1 MLKAEIA
8 GPAGSKISRRKNV
21 DQLSTES
28 ALFCLGYVDMWA
40 LMRKYAVFR
49 SSGDE
54 DEREGVVA
62 EAVENSKARILIA
75 EEEPIA
81 RIAALVLSRAGCDP
95 ETAYSGNAA
104 LSALDQRGAD
114 VILCAVHFNGDDG
127 IELLRKVRARR
138 PDVPVV
144 MLTADPSVS
153 SAVAA
158 MRQGAFDYVSKPLD
172 DEELQAIV
180 ARALEMR
187 SLRRENRKLRQQL
200 DVVSEVA
207 GFVAR
212 SASSE
217 QLIRMIRR
225 VAPSRST
232 VLVEGE
238 SGTGKEL
245 VARMLHYW
253 GNRPEGPFV
262 AVNCKAF
269 ADGVVESE
277 LFGHEKGSFT
287 GAIASREGCFERAS
301 GGTLFLDEIAE
312 AGTDFQAKL
321 LRVLEDGEV
330 LRVGGSKPRKIDV
343 RIVAATNRVLRSEV
357 AKGHFRADLYF
368 RLNVI
373 PVKIAPLRDRPEDIL
388 PIANHFLAFHSAEGG
403 REISLSHEA
412 EQTLLNYSWPGN
424 VRELE
429 NVIERGV
436 VLSGSDTLTPEA
448 FALDPLVFEGS
459 PFAQPAVAQI
469 AHVTAEPDNESL
481 QDCLDRAASAK
492 IRAALE
498 TTRGNRADAAV
509 ALGIDRTT
517 LYRLI
522 KRLNLEAS
530 R

>member
-1 MLKAEIA
+1 
-8 GPAGSKISRRKNV
+8 
-21 DQLSTES
+21 
-28 ALFCLGYVDMWA
+28 MWT
-40 LMRKYAVFR
+40 LMRKYAIFR
-49 SSGDE
+49 STE
-54 DEREGVVA
+54 DMTTGRGVVDVP
-62 EAVENSKARILIA
+62 VENSKARILIA

-81 RIAALVLSRAGCDP
+81 RLAARVLSSAGCEP
-95 ETAYSGNAA
+95 ETATTGVAA
-104 LSALDQRGAD
+104 LAALDQRGAD
-114 VILCAVHFNGDDG
+114 VILCAVRFNGIDG
-127 IELLRKVRARR
+127 IELLRQLRVRR
-138 PDVPVV
+138 PDIPVV
-144 MLTADPSVS
+144 MLTGDPSVS

-200 DVVSEVA
+200 DVASTAA

-225 VAPSRST
+225 IAPSRST

-253 GNRPEGPFV
+253 GARPEGPFV

-269 ADGVVESE
+269 AEGVVESE

-287 GAIASREGCFERAS
+287 GAIASRAGCFERAS

-330 LRVGGSKPRKIDV
+330 LRVGASKPRKIDV
-343 RIVAATNRVLRSEV
+343 RIVTATNRVLRTEV
-357 AKGHFRADLYF
+357 MQGRFRADLYF

-373 PVKIAPLRDRPEDIL
+373 PVRIAPLRARPDDVIPL
-388 PIANHFLAFHSAEGG
+388 ANHFLAFHSAEAGHS
-403 REISLSHEA
+403 ITLAPEA
-412 EQTLLNYSWPGN
+412 ERTLVNYPWPGN

-436 VLSGSDTLTPEA
+436 VLSGDKVLTPEA
-448 FALDPLVFEGS
+448 FALDPMVSEDEPHGAA
-459 PFAQPAVAQI
+459 PPTAQI
-469 AHVTAEPDNESL
+469 TFTPAEPENASL

-492 IRAALE
+492 IKAALE
-498 TTRGNRADAAV
+498 ATRGNRADAAT

-522 KRLNLEAS
+522 KRLNL
-530 R
+530 